1 MAEGDPR
8 HHVWMTQPAGQQH
21 PSTSGEL
28 MHHRASP
35 GVTSDNLSDDHSHQQ
50 AAGPGAPFGGGML
63 PQPPPQQHQIQ
74 LAGPPHGTPAPVSAS
89 PAVSKADAVSVGVMA
104 AAVAATAAAAAAAPP
119 AAPSAAVSSATAS
132 FVTSAVKGGWFIGDR
147 GTEPGGA
154 PGATVTVIPISLTPQ
169 GTTSNNT
176 PTKNERVGAI
186 ELQPDCLQQRCSSP
200 RGGEFEGRVVHV
212 KPWCKTACTYCTG
225 CRPFPV
231 CFDCMKIMR
240 TTRMTTRAL

>member
-1 MAEGDPR
+1 
-8 HHVWMTQPAGQQH
+8 
-21 PSTSGEL
+21 
-28 MHHRASP
+28 
-35 GVTSDNLSDDHSHQQ
+35 
-50 AAGPGAPFGGGML
+50 ML
-63 PQPPPQQHQIQ
+63 PQSPPQQHQIQ

-89 PAVSKADAVSVGVMA
+89 PGVSKADAASVGVMA

-176 PTKNERVGAI
+176 PAKNERGGVT

-212 KPWCKTACTYCTG
+212 KPWCKTACTYWLSGRFGMFRLYGDHAHNSNDNTCFVTHTG
-225 CRPFPV
+225 RASREEGDGVRGDPQAARGAADPEGQARRQERPIQV
-231 CFDCMKIMR
+231 SER
-240 TTRMTTRAL
+240 SNSH